1 MRVSVFATALIFI
14 LPFYNCSENNSGK
27 ETTSEAVEAIQS
39 WLVLIDDGKFIQSWE
54 ETGSLFKNQIPDS
67 QWVKTM
73 ENSRKPFG
81 KVISRKV
88 KSAQFKKSLPGVPD
102 GQYVVAV
109 FKTEF
114 ENKKQAVETV
124 SATNENKQWKVVGY
138 FIR

>member
-124 SATNENKQWKVVGY
+124 SATNEIKQWKVVGY